1 MSSEERRKIL
11 QMVADGKIS
20 AEEAAT
26 LMRAMEESAEGESV
40 SAEPEVIEF
49 GPVSS
54 GERSEAPEIDEVR
67 RRANRFSGAFLWIG
81 IFITVFTAWWMF
93 AIQQNSGLNFWFYC
107 LGMPLTLGILL
118 IALGA
123 SSRTSRWLYVNV
135 DRSRS
140 KDQDGPRH
148 ISLAFPLP
156 LGFAAWFIRTFGNR
170 IDRLKDTNL
179 DDVVNAIALTKNI
192 KDPLIVH
199 VDDADDGERVQVF
212 IG

>member
-20 AEEAAT
+20 AEEAAN
-26 LMRAMEESAEGESV
+26 LMRAMDDDSEETD
-40 SAEPEVIEF
+40 SAEPEVIQF
-49 GPVSS
+49 GPASS
-54 GERSEAPEIDEVR
+54 GERSEAPELDEVR
-67 RRANRFSGAFLWIG
+67 RRAMRFSSAFLWIG
-81 IFITVFTAWWMF
+81 ILVTVFTAWWMYSVMQGGG
-93 AIQQNSGLNFWFYC
+93 INFWFIC
-107 LGMPLTLGILL
+107 LTMPLTLGIML

-140 KDQDGPRH
+140 KDQDGPRR

-156 LGFAAWFIRTFGNR
+156 LGFAAWFIRTFGSR
-170 IDRLKDTNL
+170 IDKFKDTNL
-179 DDVVNAIALTKNI
+179 DDVVSAIAMAKNI
-192 KDPLIVH
+192 TDPLIVH